1 MLLKGA
7 EIARY
12 LAKPDPARPALL
24 IYGQDAMRVALKRA
38 EAVASLTGPNADE
51 EMRLTRIQ
59 GADLRKDPALLMDA
73 IKEVGFFPGPRVVLL
88 DDTPDASAPA
98 IAAALEAWAHGD
110 AVIVVAAG
118 GLAKSSAL
126 RKLFEPHKLAVAA
139 PIYDDPP
146 GEAEITAWLRAAGLT
161 EVPRDAMQD
170 LLALSRALD
179 PGDFRQ
185 LVEKLGLYKHA
196 DPAPLTQDE
205 IALLAPATI
214 DAEVDEL
221 IDIVADGRADAFG
234 VTMRRIEAQGIAP
247 VTICIAAL
255 RHFRALH
262 SAASDPG
269 GAQAG
274 LSRMRPPV
282 FGPRRDRMA
291 RQSQLWGM
299 HRIEEAL
306 HHLIETDL
314 QLRSSTRAPLM
325 AVIERALL
333 RLAMM
338 PRGARGAGG

>member
-1 MLLKGA
+1 MILKGA

-12 LAKPDPARPALL
+12 LAKPDPTRAGLL

-51 EMRLTRIQ
+51 EMRLTRIA
-59 GADLRKDPALLMDA
+59 GGDLRKDPALVLDA
-73 IKEVGFFPGPRVVLL
+73 IKEVGFFPGPRVVLVE
-88 DDTPDASAPA
+88 DTPDAAAPPLK
-98 IAAALEAWAHGD
+98 AALDEWAHGD

-126 RKLFEPHKLAVAA
+126 RKLFEPRADAATA

-146 GEAEITAWLRAAGLT
+146 GEEEIAGWLRAAGLSA
-161 EVPRDAMQD
+161 VPPAAMKD
-170 LLALSRALD
+170 LMALSRAID

-185 LVEKLGLYKHA
+185 TVEKIGLYKYG
-196 DPAPLTQDE
+196 DDSPLTPAE
-205 IALLAPATI
+205 IELMAPATI
-214 DAEVDEL
+214 ETDLDAL
-221 IDIVADGRADAFG
+221 IEIVAEGRDREFG
-234 VTMRRIEAQGIAP
+234 PMMRRIETQGLAP

-255 RHFRALH
+255 RHFRTLH
-262 SAASDPG
+262 AAASDPEG
-269 GAQAG
+269 PGAG

-282 FGPRRDRMA
+282 FGPRRDRMV
-291 RQSQLWGM
+291 RQAGMWGM
-299 HRIEEAL
+299 RPLEDAV

-325 AVIERALL
+325 ALVERSLM

-338 PRGARGAGG
+338 PRGRK